1 MFSTVYSLKKMK
13 NKTEI
18 TTMSKPKYNLLSLL
32 KHYEIEV
39 PKLQRDYA
47 QGREDAHSRAV
58 RERFVKD
65 LWEVLRE
72 GKELNLDLVY
82 GYQESNKLILIDG
95 QQRLTT
101 LWLLYWYIAWKS
113 EKTPSEEVDDS
124 KRKVVDDL
132 KRFTYETRVSSRD
145 FMKKLL
151 DWKPADRNA
160 IKNIGETIKNQTWF
174 LASWAQDPTINS
186 MLTMLNQF
194 DEQEKGETIGED
206 IDYLARLEKITF
218 SFLDMGDFK
227 LGDDLYIKMNGR
239 GLPLTPF
246 ENFKADLLEH
256 IKGDK
261 GEAEEYGKWLD
272 GDFLDFFW
280 KIAQTSEK
288 SENVPP
294 PDPLMM
300 EFVNRFW
307 VWKSIE
313 KSIENE
319 ENEDGNE
326 QKENIVDKFSVPY
339 ESFAIYENF
348 AGRAALDEMQR
359 LLTFIRK
366 LGVSK
371 SEDEQEKWGPGL
383 ETGGAWDVPPGQ
395 KVLPSFNEKSAGIT
409 YAGRCIFAAICLY
422 VEKTW
427 NKEQKESEIN
437 SDHFRKWMRICWN
450 ITENT
455 NTDSYEG
462 MYNCI
467 GLLMGLSKCILR
479 DGDVYKAL
487 GRLNEN
493 NIESLGPVQK
503 RVLREEIE
511 KAKVFG
517 DYEETILKAEAR
529 FKGAIF
535 FLFASGYDNN
545 DGFTI
550 KPEHWEKF
558 DGKWE
563 TICCYVEET
572 GGSTPEKWA
581 KFLRNMFSLLD
592 TNDSLLEGCPIFDCS
607 SDGLLLKKVEYLN
620 LVYRTLS
627 AENFDKE
634 KDEKEFR
641 DILKQTEVS
650 SNTILKN
657 MPYEIIKDIIEKV
670 VSAEKRNY
678 ALYGESNVWIVYRKH
693 KGNQSYYNDRLVL
706 SKESIDRY
714 AILKDCL
721 EMGEVKMEKLTRWG
735 YNSYFK
741 YKEVNY
747 TWTIPPFNDGG
758 NKLNRIYKNNDRE
771 KRNDVPVR
779 CQDKDEDVGE
789 IQVDSEIIEI
799 KELIQKAIDRRQ
811 KDLRSQLNN

>member
-18 TTMSKPKYNLLSLL
+18 TTMNKVSLLSLL
-32 KHYEIEV
+32 KDYEIEV

-72 GKELNLDLVY
+72 EKELNLDLVY

-101 LWLLYWYIAWKS
+101 LWLLYWYVAWKS
-113 EKTPSEEVDDS
+113 KKLSE
-124 KRKVVDDL
+124 VVNDL

-145 FMKKLL
+145 FMKELL
-151 DWKPADRNA
+151 DWEPADRNA

-194 DEQEKGETIGED
+194 DEQEKGETIGEG

-256 IKGDK
+256 IKG
-261 GEAEEYGKWLD
+261 EAEKYGKWLD
-272 GDFLDFFW
+272 GHFLDFFW

-288 SENVPP
+288 NKKVLP

-300 EFVNRFW
+300 EFVNRFAD
-307 VWKSIE
+307 VHMIIQTQNDEGSSSNKD
-313 KSIENE
+313 E
-319 ENEDGNE
+319 ETTS
-326 QKENIVDKFSVPY
+326 FSNDYVSFTPY
-339 ESFAIYENF
+339 EHIADRGKGWQQLKDIFQFIYEDQS
-348 AGRAALDEMQR
+348 GKD
-359 LLTFIRK
+359 I
-366 LGVSK
+366 SK
-371 SEDEQEKWGPGL
+371 DQQGNDLVKKVEE
-383 ETGGAWDVPPGQ
+383 AWKPAWKPTAYVI
-395 KVLPSFNEKSAGIT
+395 PSPTKTAREGKDL
-409 YAGRCIFAAICLY
+409 CIFAAIYLY
-422 VEKTW
+422 VEKFRE
-427 NKEQKESEIN
+427 NALPFEQ
-437 SDHFRKWMRICWN
+437 WMRVCWN
-450 ITENT
+450 IVENIY
-455 NTDSYEG
+455 DSTRKKGSIQLLNRLAEQLNDEQEG
-462 MYNCI
+462 SDIYDKLTHINLDQVVT
-467 GLLMGLSKCILR
+467 GSKTQR
-479 DGDVYKAL
+479 
-487 GRLNEN
+487 
-493 NIESLGPVQK
+493 

-511 KAKVFG
+511 KARAIKNG
-517 DYEETILKAEAR
+517 MIEMAPLKEAEKR

-535 FLFASGYDNN
+535 FLFASKYDDK

-563 TICCYVEET
+563 TICCYVEKT

-627 AENFDKE
+627 AEKFDKE

-670 VSAEKRNY
+670 EKDEKRNY
-678 ALYGESNVWIVYRKH
+678 ALYRESNVWVVYRKH
-693 KGNQSYYNDRLVL
+693 KGNQSYYNYRLVL

-721 EMGEVKMEKLTRWG
+721 EMEKLTRWG
-735 YNSYFK
+735 YHSYFE
-741 YKEVNY
+741 YKGVNY

-771 KRNDVPVR
+771 ERNDVPVR

-789 IQVDSEIIEI
+789 IQVDSEI

-811 KDLRSQLNN
+811 KNLRSQLNN

>member
-1 MFSTVYSLKKMK
+1 ME

-32 KHYEIEV
+32 KYYEIEV

-72 GKELNLDLVY
+72 EKELNLDLVY
-82 GYQESNKLILIDG
+82 GYKESNDKLILIDG

-101 LWLLYWYIAWKS
+101 LWLLYWYVAWKS

-145 FMKKLL
+145 FMKELL
-151 DWKPADRNA
+151 DWEPADRNA

-194 DEQEKGETIGED
+194 DEQEKGETIGEG

-218 SFLDMGDFK
+218 SFLDMRDFK

-239 GLPLTPF
+239 GLPLTSF

-256 IKGDK
+256 IKG
-261 GEAEEYGKWLD
+261 EAEKYGKWLD

-300 EFVNRFW
+300 EFVNRFAD
-307 VWKSIE
+307 VHMIIQTQNDEGSSSNKD
-313 KSIENE
+313 E
-319 ENEDGNE
+319 ETTS
-326 QKENIVDKFSVPY
+326 FSNDYVSFTPY
-339 ESFAIYENF
+339 EHIGDRGNGWQQLKDIFQFIYEDQS
-348 AGRAALDEMQR
+348 GKD
-359 LLTFIRK
+359 I
-366 LGVSK
+366 SK
-371 SEDEQEKWGPGL
+371 DQQGNDLVKKVEE
-383 ETGGAWDVPPGQ
+383 AWKPAWKPTAYVI
-395 KVLPSFNEKSAGIT
+395 PSPTKTAREGKDL
-409 YAGRCIFAAICLY
+409 CIFAAIYLY
-422 VEKTW
+422 VEKFRESALPF
-427 NKEQKESEIN
+427 EQ
-437 SDHFRKWMRICWN
+437 WMRVCWN
-450 ITENT
+450 IVENIY
-455 NTDSYEG
+455 DSTRKKGSIQLLNRLAGQLNDEQEG
-462 MYNCI
+462 FDIYDKLTHINLDQVVT
-467 GLLMGLSKCILR
+467 GSKPDIQR
-479 DGDVYKAL
+479 
-487 GRLNEN
+487 
-493 NIESLGPVQK
+493 

-511 KAKVFG
+511 KARAIKNG
-517 DYEETILKAEAR
+517 MIEMAPLKEAEKR

-535 FLFASGYDNN
+535 FLFASGYDKK

-558 DGKWE
+558 DDKWE

-572 GGSTPEKWA
+572 GGSTHEKWA

-592 TNDSLLEGCPIFDCS
+592 TNDSLEGCPIFDCS
-607 SDGLLLKKVEYLN
+607 SDGLLLKKDEYLN

-670 VSAEKRNY
+670 DSEKAEKRNY
-678 ALYGESNVWIVYRKH
+678 ALYRESNVWVVYRKH

-721 EMGEVKMEKLTRWG
+721 KMEKLTRWG
-735 YNSYFK
+735 YHSYFKYKVK

-747 TWTIPPFNDGG
+747 TWTIPPFNDDGG

-789 IQVDSEIIEI
+789 IQVDSDI
-799 KELIQKAIDRRQ
+799 KELIQDAIDRYYQ

>member
-1 MFSTVYSLKKMK
+1 MK

-18 TTMSKPKYNLLSLL
+18 TTMNKVSLLSLL
-32 KHYEIEV
+32 KKYEIEV

-72 GKELNLDLVY
+72 KKELNLDLVY
-82 GYQESNKLILIDG
+82 GYKESNKLILIDG

-101 LWLLYWYIAWKS
+101 LWLLYWYVAWKS

-145 FMKKLL
+145 FMEELL
-151 DWKPADRNA
+151 KPQNWKPADRNA
-160 IKNIGETIKNQTWF
+160 IENLGKTIKNQTWF

-194 DEQEKGETIGED
+194 EEYEKGETIDWKGEG

-256 IKGDK
+256 IKG
-261 GEAEEYGKWLD
+261 EAEKYGKWLD
-272 GDFLDFFW
+272 GHFLDFFW

-288 SENVPP
+288 NKKVLP

-313 KSIENE
+313 ESIENE

-383 ETGGAWDVPPGQ
+383 ETGGAWDVQPGQ
-395 KVLPSFNEKSAGIT
+395 KVLPSFNEKSEVSAIT
-409 YAGRCIFAAICLY
+409 YTGRCIFAAICLY
-422 VEKTW
+422 VKKTW

-467 GLLMGLSKCILR
+467 GLLRRLSEHILT
-479 DGDVYKAL
+479 GKDVY
-487 GRLNEN
+487 
-493 NIESLGPVQK
+493 ESLGAFNEDNIERLGSVQK

-517 DYEETILKAEAR
+517 DYEETILAAEAR

-535 FLFASGYDNN
+535 FLFAKEYDETNGFRNN
-545 DGFTI
+545 LCWGGKDTFEGMLKKAKQLLGKQPPNDIKNNEEEKRKRSLLWANFLFQLSCPPDKIDSDG
-550 KPEHWEKF
+550 
-558 DGKWE
+558 D
-563 TICCYVEET
+563 
-572 GGSTPEKWA
+572 
-581 KFLRNMFSLLD
+581 KFLRDKQIFDYNNEKEILTETHLLCAIYATISESPKVNPDDCKGWRKGHFRRYSGTINDKELLD
-592 TNDSLLEGCPIFDCS
+592 FIVQEEPAARLKWRGKLCLYKPHARDGLILGPIGAIRSDVLRGLERKGKIIISPEAKQGTKNGKLSRYLWGWDIKFTYNGVNYIWHFNDSI
-607 SDGLLLKKVEYLN
+607 
-620 LVYRTLS
+620 
-627 AENFDKE
+627 
-634 KDEKEFR
+634 
-641 DILKQTEVS
+641 
-650 SNTILKN
+650 
-657 MPYEIIKDIIEKV
+657 
-670 VSAEKRNY
+670 
-678 ALYGESNVWIVYRKH
+678 
-693 KGNQSYYNDRLVL
+693 
-706 SKESIDRY
+706 SK
-714 AILKDCL
+714 
-721 EMGEVKMEKLTRWG
+721 
-735 YNSYFK
+735 
-741 YKEVNY
+741 
-747 TWTIPPFNDGG
+747 
-758 NKLNRIYKNNDRE
+758 
-771 KRNDVPVR
+771 
-779 CQDKDEDVGE
+779 VGE
-789 IQVDSEIIEI
+789 IKEIW
-799 KELIQKAIDRRQ
+799 ELKYEEDEEENIGIAREKFE
-811 KDLRSQLNN
+811 KDLEEFLMINKTEKSE